1 METKYTGIYLN
12 DHLAGSS
19 FGLELAERIAKQ
31 NEGNDYG
38 KAVEALS
45 GEIAEDRD
53 KLEQL
58 MKALGVRRKIA
69 RQVLTWAS
77 EKAARLK
84 PNGKLVGY
92 SPLSRYMELEM
103 LSLGVAGKLSLW
115 EALIE
120 AAGPEVEGIDVEAL
134 AARARDQR
142 KRLEALRL
150 QASPEVFG
158 SELRPSGSSA
168 TGRAAV
174 AAR

>member
-92 SPLSRYMELEM
+92 SPLSRYME
-103 LSLGVAGKLSLW
+103 
-115 EALIE
+115 
-120 AAGPEVEGIDVEAL
+120 
-134 AARARDQR
+134 
-142 KRLEALRL
+142 
-150 QASPEVFG
+150 
-158 SELRPSGSSA
+158 
-168 TGRAAV
+168 
-174 AAR
+174 